1 MNSKSI
7 RWCIALMSVA
17 FCGIANAH
25 PGHGGGL
32 MAGITHPL
40 FGLDH
45 VLAMVAVG
53 VWAFQLGGRAKW
65 LVPASF
71 VALMAVAG
79 GVGMAGIGLPMVEI
93 GIAASVL
100 ILGLLVAFSVR
111 VTPAIGA
118 GIVAL
123 FAIFH
128 GHAHGA
134 EMPLLGMGSAW
145 QYAIGFVAATAA
157 LHGLGRAL
165 GKGLNKQGLVLRAS
179 GAVVAAS
186 GVWMMAGI

>member
-1 MNSKSI
+1 MNRKFI

-32 MAGITHPL
+32 MAGIAHPL

-100 ILGLLVAFSVR
+100 ILGLLIAFSVR

-123 FAIFH
+123 SAIFH

-134 EMPLLGMGSAW
+134 EMPLLGSAW
-145 QYAIGFVAATAA
+145 QYGIGFVLATAA
-157 LHGLGRAL
+157 LHGLGLAL
-165 GKGLNKQGLVLRAS
+165 GKGLDKQSLVLRAT
-179 GAVVAAS
+179 GAMVAAS
-186 GVWMMAGI
+186 GAWMMTGV

>member
-1 MNSKSI
+1 MSSKFI
-7 RWCIALMSVA
+7 RWCIALISIA

-32 MAGITHPL
+32 MAGIAHPL

-45 VLAMVAVG
+45 LLAMVAVG

-65 LVPASF
+65 LVPTSF

-79 GVGMAGIGLPMVEI
+79 GVGMSGIALPMIEI

-100 ILGLLVAFSVR
+100 ILGLLIAFSVR
-111 VTPAIGA
+111 VTPVVGA
-118 GIVAL
+118 CIVAM

-128 GHAHGA
+128 GYAHGA
-134 EMPLLGMGSAW
+134 EMPLLGSAW
-145 QYAIGFVAATAA
+145 QYGIGFVASTAV
-157 LHGLGRAL
+157 LHGFGLVL
-165 GKGLNKQGLVLRAS
+165 GKGLHKQGLWLRVA
-179 GAVVAAS
+179 GAMLAAS
-186 GVWMMAGI
+186 GTWMMTGV

>member
-1 MNSKSI
+1 MNRTFI
-7 RWCIALMSVA
+7 RWCIALMSIA

-25 PGHGGGL
+25 PGHGGSL
-32 MAGITHPL
+32 MAGIAHPL

-79 GVGMAGIGLPMVEI
+79 GVGMAGIALPMVEI
-93 GIAASVL
+93 GIATSVL
-100 ILGLLVAFSVR
+100 ILGLLIAFSVR

-118 GIVAL
+118 VIVAL

-128 GHAHGA
+128 GYAHGA
-134 EMPLLGMGSAW
+134 EMPLLGSAW
-145 QYAIGFVAATAA
+145 QYAIGFIASTAA
-157 LHGLGRAL
+157 LHGLGLVL
-165 GKGLNKQGLVLRAS
+165 GKGLNQQSLWLRAT
-179 GAVVAAS
+179 GAIVAAS
-186 GVWMMAGI
+186 GAWMLTGI

>member
-1 MNSKSI
+1 MNRKFI

-32 MAGITHPL
+32 MAGIAHPL

-79 GVGMAGIGLPMVEI
+79 GVGMAGIGLSMVEI

-100 ILGLLVAFSVR
+100 ILGLLIAFSVR

-123 FAIFH
+123 SAIFH

-134 EMPLLGMGSAW
+134 EMPLLGSAW
-145 QYAIGFVAATAA
+145 QYGIGFVLATAA
-157 LHGLGRAL
+157 LHGLGLAL
-165 GKGLNKQGLVLRAS
+165 GKGLDKQSLVLRAT
-179 GAVVAAS
+179 GAMVAAS
-186 GVWMMAGI
+186 GAWMMTGV

>member
-1 MNSKSI
+1 MNRKFI

-32 MAGITHPL
+32 MAGIAHPL

-53 VWAFQLGGRAKW
+53 VWAFHLGGRAKW

-100 ILGLLVAFSVR
+100 ILGLLIAFSVR

-123 FAIFH
+123 SAIFH

-134 EMPLLGMGSAW
+134 EMPLLGSAW
-145 QYAIGFVAATAA
+145 QYGIGFVLATAA
-157 LHGLGRAL
+157 LHGLGLAL
-165 GKGLNKQGLVLRAS
+165 GKGLDKQSLVLRAT
-179 GAVVAAS
+179 GAMVAAS
-186 GVWMMAGI
+186 GAWMMTGV

>member
-1 MNSKSI
+1 MNSKFI

-32 MAGITHPL
+32 MAGIAHPL

-100 ILGLLVAFSVR
+100 ILGLLIAFSVR

-134 EMPLLGMGSAW
+134 EMPLLGSAW
-145 QYAIGFVAATAA
+145 QYGIGFVLATAA
-157 LHGLGRAL
+157 LHGLGLAL
-165 GKGLNKQGLVLRAS
+165 GKGLDKQNLVLRAT
-179 GAVVAAS
+179 GAMVAAS
-186 GVWMMAGI
+186 GAWMMTGV

>member
-1 MNSKSI
+1 MNRKFI

-32 MAGITHPL
+32 MAGIAHPL

-100 ILGLLVAFSVR
+100 ILGLLIAFSVR

-134 EMPLLGMGSAW
+134 EMPLLGSAW
-145 QYAIGFVAATAA
+145 QYGIGFVLATAA
-157 LHGLGRAL
+157 LHGLGLAL
-165 GKGLNKQGLVLRAS
+165 GKGLDKQSLVLRAT
-179 GAVVAAS
+179 GAMVAAS
-186 GVWMMAGI
+186 GAWMMTGV

>member
-1 MNSKSI
+1 MNSKFI

-17 FCGIANAH
+17 FSSIAHAH

-32 MAGITHPL
+32 LAGIAHPL

-53 VWAFQLGGRAKW
+53 VWAFQLGGRARW

-71 VALMAVAG
+71 VGLMAVAG
-79 GVGMAGIGLPMVEI
+79 GAGMAGIALPLVEA
-93 GIAASVL
+93 GIATSVL
-100 ILGLLVAFSVR
+100 VLGLLIAFAVR
-111 VTPAIGA
+111 VTPAFGA
-118 GIVAL
+118 CIVAL

-134 EMPLLGMGSAW
+134 EMPLLSSAW
-145 QYAIGFVAATAA
+145 QYGIGFVLSTAA
-157 LHGLGRAL
+157 LHGLGLAL
-165 GKGLNKQGLVLRAS
+165 GKGFDKQSLWLRAA
-179 GAVVAAS
+179 GVMVAAS
-186 GVWMMAGI
+186 GAWMLAGN

>member
-1 MNSKSI
+1 MNSTFI

-17 FCGIANAH
+17 FSSIAQAH

-32 MAGITHPL
+32 LAGIAHPL

-53 VWAFQLGGRAKW
+53 VWAFQLGGRARW

-71 VALMAVAG
+71 VALMAVACG
-79 GVGMAGIGLPMVEI
+79 AGIAGVALPLVEA
-93 GIAASVL
+93 GIATSVL
-100 ILGLLVAFSVR
+100 VLGLLIAFAVR
-111 VTPAIGA
+111 VTPAFGA

-134 EMPLLGMGSAW
+134 EMPLMG
-145 QYAIGFVAATAA
+145 
-157 LHGLGRAL
+157 
-165 GKGLNKQGLVLRAS
+165 
-179 GAVVAAS
+179 
-186 GVWMMAGI
+186 

>member
-1 MNSKSI
+1 MNSKFI
-7 RWCIALMSVA
+7 RWCIALMSIA

-32 MAGITHPL
+32 VAGITHPL

-45 VLAMVAVG
+45 LLAMVAVG

-79 GVGMAGIGLPMVEI
+79 GVGMAGIALPMVES
-93 GIAASVL
+93 GIATSVL
-100 ILGLLVAFSVR
+100 ILGLLIAFSVR
-111 VTPAIGA
+111 VTPALGA
-118 GIVAL
+118 FIVAL

-134 EMPLLGMGSAW
+134 EMPLLGSAW
-145 QYAIGFVAATAA
+145 QYGIGFVASTAA
-157 LHGLGRAL
+157 LHGLGLAL
-165 GKGLNKQGLVLRAS
+165 GKGLNKQSLWLRA
-179 GAVVAAS
+179 GGVAVAAS
-186 GVWMMAGI
+186 GAWMLAGA

>member
-1 MNSKSI
+1 MNGTFI

-17 FCGIANAH
+17 FCSIANAH

-32 MAGITHPL
+32 MAGIAHPL
-40 FGLDH
+40 FDLDH

-79 GVGMAGIGLPMVEI
+79 GVGMAGIRLPLVEI
-93 GIAASVL
+93 GIATSVL
-100 ILGLLVAFSVR
+100 ILGLLIAFSVR
-111 VTPAIGA
+111 VTPALGA

-134 EMPLLGMGSAW
+134 EMPVLGSAW
-145 QYAIGFVAATAA
+145 QYAIGFIASTAA
-157 LHGLGRAL
+157 LHGLGLAL
-165 GKGLNKQGLVLRAS
+165 GKGMDQQSVWLRAT
-179 GAVVAAS
+179 GAMVAAS
-186 GVWMMAGI
+186 GAWMLTGI

>member
-17 FCGIANAH
+17 FSSIAHAH
-25 PGHGGGL
+25 PGHGGGM
-32 MAGITHPL
+32 MAGIAHPL
-40 FGLDH
+40 FGFDH
-45 VLAMVAVG
+45 LLAMVAVG
-53 VWAFQLGGRAKW
+53 IWAYQLGGCAKW

-79 GVGMAGIGLPMVEI
+79 GVGMAGIGLPMVEA

-100 ILGLLVAFSVR
+100 VLGLLIAFAIR
-111 VTPAIGA
+111 VTPAFGA

-134 EMPLLGMGSAW
+134 EMPLLGSAW
-145 QYAIGFVAATAA
+145 QYGIGFIVSTAA
-157 LHGLGRAL
+157 LHGLGMAL
-165 GKGLNKQGLVLRAS
+165 GKGCAKQALWLRAA
-179 GAVVAAS
+179 GAMVAAA
-186 GVWMMAGI
+186 GAWMIAGA

>member
-17 FCGIANAH
+17 FSGVANAH

-32 MAGITHPL
+32 MAGIAHPL

-45 VLAMVAVG
+45 LLAMAAVG
-53 VWAFQLGGRAKW
+53 VWAFQLDGRAKW

-79 GVGMAGIGLPMVEI
+79 GVGMAGIPLPMVEI
-93 GIAASVL
+93 GIATSVL
-100 ILGLLVAFSVR
+100 ILGLLITFSVR

-118 GIVAL
+118 GI
-123 FAIFH
+123 
-128 GHAHGA
+128 G
-134 EMPLLGMGSAW
+134 
-145 QYAIGFVAATAA
+145 Y
-157 LHGLGRAL
+157 AL
-165 GKGLNKQGLVLRAS
+165 GKFVPSYYRSVFNGGNDPRFDPVS
-179 GAVVAAS
+179 V
-186 GVWMMAGI
+186 GVG

>member
-1 MNSKSI
+1 MGSKFI

-17 FCGIANAH
+17 FCSIAYAH

-53 VWAFQLGGRAKW
+53 VWAFQLGGRARW

-71 VALMAVAG
+71 VGLMVVAG
-79 GVGMAGIGLPMVEI
+79 GVGMSGIALPMVEA
-93 GIAASVL
+93 GISTSVL
-100 ILGLLVAFSVR
+100 VLGLLIAFSVR
-111 VTPAIGA
+111 VTPAFGT

-128 GHAHGA
+128 GYAHGA
-134 EMPLLGMGSAW
+134 EK
-145 QYAIGFVAATAA
+145 I
-157 LHGLGRAL
+157 GRASCRER
-165 GKGLNKQGLVLRAS
+165 V
-179 GAVVAAS
+179 
-186 GVWMMAGI
+186 

>member
-1 MNSKSI
+1 MNSTFI

-17 FCGIANAH
+17 FSSIAQAH

-32 MAGITHPL
+32 LAGIAHPL

-53 VWAFQLGGRAKW
+53 VWAFQLGGRARW

-79 GVGMAGIGLPMVEI
+79 GAGIA
-93 GIAASVL
+93 GIALPLVEAGIASSVL
-100 ILGLLVAFSVR
+100 VLGLLIAFAVR
-111 VTPAIGA
+111 VTPAFGA

-134 EMPLLGMGSAW
+134 EMPLMGSAW
-145 QYAIGFVAATAA
+145 EYGIGFVLSTAA
-157 LHGLGRAL
+157 LHGLGLAL
-165 GKGLNKQGLVLRAS
+165 GKSFDKQSLWLRAA
-179 GAVVAAS
+179 GVMVAAS
-186 GVWMMAGI
+186 GAWMMVAA